1 MNQINKETKLFISI
15 SSQPSNFG
23 TQVYNNI
30 FQKFGINAI
39 YKSFKVNNIK
49 EFRKSFVFLELNGA
63 SISMPYKEVIVNQLD
78 HLDKISKKLKI
89 VNTIKNKNG
98 KLYGYNT
105 DFLAIKKKFSEIK
118 RIKDYYFLIYGT
130 GSIAKTVIFALNSL
144 NIRNVY
150 ITGRNKNKIKN
161 FRKKF
166 KTKNFLEKE
175 FLKNN
180 KNLFLINCS
189 SVGMKYNKANLSP
202 FKKNLISKSS
212 IVMDLVNYPPNTK
225 LIKLAKAYKK
235 KVILGSSISLYQIK
249 YQSEIYLN
257 KNFRIEFLKNLFK
270 KLKINF

>member
-1 MNQINKETKLFISI
+1 MNQINKETNLFISI
-15 SSQPSNFG
+15 SSRPSNFG
-23 TQVYNNI
+23 TLVYNNI
-30 FQKFGINAI
+30 FQKFKINAI
-39 YKSFKVNNIK
+39 YKSFKINNIK
-49 EFRKSFVFLELNGA
+49 EFKKSFIFLGLNGA
-63 SISMPYKEVIVNQLD
+63 SISMPYKEDIVNQLD
-78 HLDKISKKLKI
+78 HLDKISKKIGI

-130 GSIAKTVIFALNSL
+130 GSIAKTVIFGLNSL

-150 ITGRNKNKIKN
+150 ITGRNKNKVKN
-161 FRKKF
+161 LSKKF
-166 KTKNFLEKE
+166 KIKIFLEKE

-180 KNLFLINCS
+180 NLFLINCS
-189 SVGMKYNKANLSP
+189 SVGMKDNNANLSP

-212 IVMDLVNYPPNTK
+212 IIMDLVNYPSNTK
-225 LIKLAKAYKK
+225 LIRLAKRYKK

-249 YQSEIYLN
+249 YQSKIYLN
-257 KNFRIEFLKNLFK
+257 KNLKIKFLKNLFK